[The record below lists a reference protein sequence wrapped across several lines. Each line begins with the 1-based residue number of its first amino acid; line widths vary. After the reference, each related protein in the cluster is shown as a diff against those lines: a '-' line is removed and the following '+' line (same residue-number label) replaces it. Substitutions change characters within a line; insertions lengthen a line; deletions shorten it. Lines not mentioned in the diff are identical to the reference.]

1 MQFHDPSRLAA
12 LDAFSHDF
20 IQASPFPSVAERDLR
35 RLAALSKQVVDD
47 LEGWADRLAA
57 IDCATTFNQTR
68 ALLLVLETVL
78 DEVLTPDGCRVVEA
92 EIALL
97 RGRSELR
104 G

>member
-1 MQFHDPSRLAA
+1 MQHHNPSRLAA
-12 LDAFSHDF
+12 LDVFSHEF
-20 IQASPFPSVAERDLR
+20 VQSSPYPTIAQRDLR
-35 RLAALSKQVVDD
+35 RLAALAKQVVDD

-57 IDCATTFNQTR
+57 IDCATTLNQTR

-97 RGRSELR
+97 RS
-104 G
+104 